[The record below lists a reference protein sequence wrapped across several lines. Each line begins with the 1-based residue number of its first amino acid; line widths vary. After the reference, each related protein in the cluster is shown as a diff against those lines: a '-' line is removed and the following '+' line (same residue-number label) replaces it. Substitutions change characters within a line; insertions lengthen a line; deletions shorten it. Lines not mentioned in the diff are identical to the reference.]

1 MNSSH
6 TAQPTTNVSISLH
19 DVKLIT
25 VITFYAVAVASR
37 LDPVLWLLG
46 RDNFFKFHFISGWER
61 VDGGGMELLSLVSP
75 SLVLVDSPV
84 ARE

>member
-1 MNSSH
+1 M
-6 TAQPTTNVSISLH
+6 
-19 DVKLIT
+19 KLIT

-61 VDGGGMELLSLVSP
+61 VEEGWDFSLSLED
-75 SLVLVDSPV
+75 LALIDKLDKGQENQNTM
-84 ARE
+84 AGWLREHDPDFYL

>member
-6 TAQPTTNVSISLH
+6 TGQPTTPNVSISLH

-37 LDPVLWLLG
+37 LDPVLWLLR
-46 RDNFFKFHFISGWER
+46 RDNFFKFHFISGWEG
-61 VDGGGMELLSLVSP
+61 VKEGWSFSLSLVLAIRP
-75 SLVLVDSPV
+75 SFESDV
-84 ARE
+84 

>member
-6 TAQPTTNVSISLH
+6 TAQPTTPNASISLH

-61 VDGGGMELLSLVSP
+61 VEEGWDLSL